1 MYATYRRKCNR
12 QGRGN
17 IVTKEEADLHHE
29 QEGRMDRGRA
39 IGDAGGNEEEEIRKI
54 AKGRS
59 GSKRE

>member
-1 MYATYRRKCNR
+1 
-12 QGRGN
+12 
-17 IVTKEEADLHHE
+17 V
-29 QEGRMDRGRA
+29 DRGRA